1 MTKTA
6 RPRPIP
12 RRPAKAAPLRD
23 LLGLQ
28 GLPAEELR
36 GYLTA
41 ARTLASAPA
50 IKPALAGKVIANVFL
65 EDSTRTR
72 TSFGIAARRLGAD
85 VVDIIGAAS
94 SVNKGETL
102 IDTARNIEAMGVDGI
117 IVRASQSGAAA
128 MIADAVACPVVNAG
142 DGRHEHPTQ
151 GLLDIFT
158 IAQCHGRIKTF
169 DLGGLTVAI
178 VGDIAASR
186 VARSDIA
193 GLTTLGARV
202 VCVGPPNMAPGS
214 LASLGDGQSVTVERE
229 LDRVL
234 PRVDAVVMLRI
245 QFERT
250 AEGKAVQG
258 AALVAKAPGIASIR
272 EYRERYGLSLARTEL
287 MKPTAVVLHP
297 GPINRGIEL
306 DESVADGPR
315 SVILKQ
321 VANGV
326 LIRMAVL
333 SRLCG
338 QR

>member
-1 MTKTA
+1 MTKPA
-6 RPRPIP
+6 PPPPLP
-12 RRPAKAAPLRD
+12 RRPAKPVQTPD

-28 GLPAEELR
+28 GMSADDLR
-36 GYLTA
+36 SYLTSARALA
-41 ARTLASAPA
+41 AEPA
-50 IKPALAGKVIANVFL
+50 KPTLAGKIIANVFL

-85 VVDIIGAAS
+85 VIDIIGAAS

-102 IDTARNIEAMGVDGI
+102 IDTARNIEAMGVDAI
-117 IVRASQSGAAA
+117 VVRASQSGAAT

-158 IAQCHGRIKTF
+158 IAQCHGRSKTF
-169 DLGGLTVAI
+169 DMGDLTVAI

-186 VARSDIA
+186 VARSNIA
-193 GLTTLGARV
+193 GLTTLGAQV
-202 VCVGPPNMAPGS
+202 ICVGPPNMAP
-214 LASLGDGQSVTVERE
+214 ASLTALSPNLRVERD
-229 LDRVL
+229 LNRVL
-234 PRVDAVVMLRI
+234 PRVDAVIMLRI

-250 AEGKAVQG
+250 AEGKAIQG

-287 MKPTAVVLHP
+287 MKPTAVLLHP

-315 SVILKQ
+315 SMILKQ
-321 VANGV
+321 VENGV
-326 LIRMAVL
+326 LVRMAVL
-333 SRLCG
+333 ARLCG